1 MNHGMVG
8 PKGHGVLNDSS
19 QRLVLAWQ
27 DGRGQVVIV
36 PPHSTIPV
44 PYGPDTAG
52 LFEGTV
58 AGVAGPENP
67 GPFTLLVTPSFADV
81 MPTTQVGS
89 HEAKGASAAD
99 GAAAPKM
106 FRGHVPVHIALGAT
120 TQVDTPHGLRMRRG
134 KSYLHI
140 ADTDDTAAGSAAPP
154 VATAMA
160 TSGCTPVPP
169 VIVSTSTAWT
179 VGAIVTC
186 VIFGVLAIVAVA
198 MWSVT
203 TRRCRAGTGKKHTVH
218 SFHSVP

>member
-1 MNHGMVG
+1 
-8 PKGHGVLNDSS
+8 
-19 QRLVLAWQ
+19 
-27 DGRGQVVIV
+27 
-36 PPHSTIPV
+36 V

-67 GPFTLLVTPSFADV
+67 GPFTLLVTSSFADV

-99 GAAAPKM
+99 GAADGAAAPKM
-106 FRGHVPVHIALGAT
+106 FRGQVPVHFALGAT

-140 ADTDDTAAGSAAPP
+140 ADTADTADTEDMTAGTAAPL
-154 VATAMA
+154 AAGA
-160 TSGCTPVPP
+160 SGCTPVPP

-186 VIFGVLAIVAVA
+186 VILGVLAIVAVA

-203 TRRCRAGTGKKHTVH
+203 TRRCRAGTGKKHTAH
-218 SFHSVP
+218 SFHSMP